1 MKKEEVYVD
10 LGQQNG
16 FGLIL
21 IHIIRAISTNAQLS
35 VCNSAKIFLT
45 SKF

>member
-1 MKKEEVYVD
+1 MKKNKVYAN

-16 FGLIL
+16 FGPIL
-21 IHIIRAISTNAQLS
+21 IHIIRASPPKLSS

-45 SKF
+45 SKS